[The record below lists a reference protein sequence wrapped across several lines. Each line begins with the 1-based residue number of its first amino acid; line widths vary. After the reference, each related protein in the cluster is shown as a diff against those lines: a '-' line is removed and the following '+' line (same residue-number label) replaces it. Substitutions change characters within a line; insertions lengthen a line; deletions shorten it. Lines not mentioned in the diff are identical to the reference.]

1 VSAVIVV
8 AYDPSWPAL
17 FERIRASVWPA
28 VHDLATGIEHVGS
41 TSVPGLAAKPIVD
54 LDIVVR
60 SAGHVPTA
68 IASLAALGYQHLGD
82 LGIAGREAFRPPPG
96 SPEHHLY
103 VCRPDSAA
111 LANHLAFRD
120 QLRRRPE
127 LAQAYGALKT
137 SLARQFAHDRDA
149 YGAAKTAFIVD
160 VLRQAGLPEER
171 LQQIEGGN
179 RRET

>member
-1 VSAVIVV
+1 MPAVVV
-8 AYDPSWPAL
+8 VDHDPSWPAL
-17 FERIRASVWPA
+17 FERIRANVWPA
-28 VHDLATGIEHVGS
+28 VHDLATSIEHVGS
-41 TSVPGLAAKPIVD
+41 TSVPGLAAKPIID

-60 SAGHVPTA
+60 STDHMPTA
-68 IASLAALGYQHLGD
+68 IERLAALGYQHLGD

-103 VCRPDSAA
+103 VCRPDSAG
-111 LANHLAFRD
+111 LANHLTFRD

-137 SLARQFAHDRDA
+137 SLATQFAHDRDA

-160 VLRQAGLPEER
+160 VLRQAAVPEER
-171 LQQIEGGN
+171 LQQIE
-179 RRET
+179 RENPQTS